1 VITIEFVE
9 AGFGAKPQKAKAVA
23 GDGQDGILGEPLL
36 DRERP
41 EEKMGPE
48 LGGEW
53 QREGDKGEG
62 QEERER
68 GKSKG
73 EEGVGGRQAAG
84 LAGGLGWP
92 GLTERARGREP
103 AGMLATGSVIWLAG
117 GLGLAGRHGL
127 GSIYGLGGMPGRAC
141 WFGLMGVPGTAAGAR
156 GIRRQRGRQRFPIRI
171 AGIIYLQVLQPL
183 MTFLNH
189 RSARFL
195 QY

>member
-9 AGFGAKPQKAKAVA
+9 AGFGAKPQEAKAVA

-36 DRERP
+36 DGERP

-73 EEGVGGRQAAG
+73 EEGVGGRQAAE

-103 AGMLATGSVIWLAG
+103 VGILATGGVIWLAG
-117 GLGLAGRHGL
+117 GLGLAGRHWLGSICGL
-127 GSIYGLGGMPGRAC
+127 GSMPGRAC
-141 WFGLMGVPGTAAGAR
+141 WFGLVGVTGTAAGAR
-156 GIRRQRGRQRFPIRI
+156 GIRRQRERQRFPIRI
-171 AGIIYLQVLQPL
+171 VGIIYFQVLQPL
-183 MTFLNH
+183 ITFLNH
-189 RSARFL
+189 RSVRFL